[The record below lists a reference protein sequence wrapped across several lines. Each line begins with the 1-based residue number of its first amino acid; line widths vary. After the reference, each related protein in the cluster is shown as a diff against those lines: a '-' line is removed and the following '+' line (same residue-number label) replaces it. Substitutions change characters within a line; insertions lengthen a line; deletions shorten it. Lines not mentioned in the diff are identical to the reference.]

1 MANYI
6 ILVKYTQKGIEN
18 VKESPNRLESVKNAF
33 KSMGAELKDFYLVIG
48 RYDIVIVAESPDDE
62 TVAKLGLL
70 IGSHGN
76 VRTETLRAF
85 NEDEYRAIIN
95 ALP

>member
-1 MANYI
+1 MATYI

-18 VKESPNRLESVKNAF
+18 VKESPSRLESVKNAF

-70 IGSHGN
+70 IGSH
-76 VRTETLRAF
+76 
-85 NEDEYRAIIN
+85 
-95 ALP
+95 

>member
-1 MANYI
+1 MATYI
-6 ILVKYTQKGIEN
+6 VRVKYTQKGIEN
-18 VKESPNRLESVKNAF
+18 VKESPKRLETVKNAF
-33 KSMGAELKDFYLVIG
+33 KAMGAELKDFYLVMG
-48 RYDIVIVAESPDDE
+48 RYDIVLVAESPNDE

-76 VRTETLRAF
+76 VRTESFRAF
-85 NEDEYRAIIN
+85 NEDEYRAIIK